1 VSTDQTA
8 DAAFRHDALAVV
20 LQVREPHPP
29 IVRDGPQVLGGAE
42 PAVRHGLSEGGA
54 GAGAEPG
61 ARRSLQILLWQRS
74 QEPFAGSWSLPGG
87 PLGHDERLGAS
98 ISRQLATKVDIRHI
112 GHLEQVETRS
122 DPDRDPT
129 GRVLAT
135 VYLGLVP
142 LGHDPALPPD
152 TAWHPARRLPSMM
165 AYDHTSMTESALAR
179 LRAKLS
185 YTNICFALAPPTFT
199 LSELREVYVAALG
212 HDVSVTNLQRVLLR
226 RRIIEPTGET
236 TRSGTSGGRPAATY
250 RFCLDHLQITD
261 TFAVLRPPV
270 EAVTAHEAAAQG

>member
-1 VSTDQTA
+1 MSTAQSSD
-8 DAAFRHDALAVV
+8 DSFRHDALAVV
-20 LQVREPHPP
+20 LQVRDPAPDLLR
-29 IVRDGPQVLGGAE
+29 VRDPVPDRSGP
-42 PAVRHGLSEGGA
+42 PRA
-54 GAGAEPG
+54 GR
-61 ARRSLQILLWQRS
+61 RRSLQILLWQRS
-74 QEPFAGSWSLPGG
+74 LEPFAGSWSLPGG
-87 PLGHDERLGAS
+87 PLRHDERLGTS

-152 TAWHPARRLPSMM
+152 TAWHPARLLPSRM

-226 RRIIEPTGET
+226 RRIIEPTGGT

-250 RFCLDHLQITD
+250 RFGLDHLQITD

-270 EAVTAHEAAAQG
+270 EGHAGAPGPG